1 MVKNKTEMV
10 NVRFTEG
17 ERQEIE
23 EVADALE
30 IRSSELIRE
39 AVRAKVKRVRR
50 THPKF
55 QPDVEVANA

>member
-10 NVRFTEG
+10 NVRFNEG

-30 IRSSELIRE
+30 IRPSELIRD
-39 AVRAKVKRVRR
+39 AVRAKVKRVRKS
-50 THPKF
+50 HPKF
-55 QPDVEVANA
+55 QTEAEVANA